1 MRVPLTFGY
10 RTAKV
15 GFIGVY
21 RGEENSLTASGLP
34 LASGV
39 SRMLSNELPQEL
51 HFINFILKMGK
62 YLCKR
67 TTPKPTHGKEI
78 SEKGKPNLQFED
90 LPVDLICT
98 ILSKLPQK
106 EAIRMSVLSSKW
118 RYMWTLRSKISLDG
132 GAVCGSRK
140 RGQNKYCQRFINNV
154 KKVLQNHQGKM
165 VEAFGI
171 KFELD
176 SILVDHLNKWVS
188 FAVSARTKHLSFDLA
203 PIRFAHRDD
212 RYIFPFE
219 ILDSGSI
226 CRLQHLQFSFVSL
239 QPPSW
244 FGGFPNLR
252 KLELNLVHVTRKEL
266 ENMLCNCCCL
276 EWMSM
281 VRCHL
286 KDELRIELHATKLST
301 FIYEGEFVPIVLN
314 HTSKLVN
321 AHIFFFDAIFH
332 HAVASLFHG
341 LPNVHKLTLC
351 FPDLQLEKLWS
362 FDKSLKF
369 SCLKHIQLFAH
380 ILSHGSDKI
389 LYLAYVMRAAPF
401 IEKVEVH
408 FASGHSLWF
417 AQEGPLRHELG
428 HGEYKYLKNLCV
440 TGFKGARGQL
450 EFLFHVVENATA
462 LEVITVDTTER
473 MLESDSRNEYLCS
486 IARRAIE
493 LHIREAL
500 PPKAKLFVL

>member
-1 MRVPLTFGY
+1 ME
-10 RTAKV
+10 
-15 GFIGVY
+15 FIG
-21 RGEENSLTASGLP
+21 GKENSLPASR
-34 LASGV
+34 V
-39 SRMLSNELPQEL
+39 SRMLSSELPQEL
-51 HFINFILKMGK
+51 HFINFVLKMGK
-62 YLCKR
+62 YLMCKR

-90 LPVDLICT
+90 LPADLICT

-106 EAIRMSVLSSKW
+106 EAIRTSVLSSKW
-118 RYMWTLRSKISLDG
+118 RSMWTLRSKISLDG
-132 GAVCGSRK
+132 GAVCGSRR

-154 KKVLQNHQGKM
+154 EKVLQNYQGKM

-171 KFELD
+171 KFEFD
-176 SILVDHLNKWVS
+176 SILVDNLNKWVS
-188 FAVSARTKHLSFDLA
+188 FAVSARTKHLSFDLV
-203 PIRFAHRDD
+203 PIRFARCDD
-212 RYIFPFE
+212 RFIFPFE
-219 ILDSGSI
+219 LLDSGSI
-226 CRLQHLQFSFVSL
+226 CRLQHLQFSFISL

-252 KLELNLVHVTRKEL
+252 KLGLNLVHVTRKEL

-276 EWMSM
+276 EWLRM

-286 KDELRIELHATKLST
+286 KDDLRVDRPMSHLAYLLISCCVITKIELHATKLST
-301 FIYEGEFVPIVLN
+301 FIYEGEFVPNVLN

-321 AHIFFFDAIFH
+321 AHIFIFDAIFH
-332 HAVASLFHG
+332 HVVASLFHG

-351 FPDLQLEKLWS
+351 IPDLQLENLWS
-362 FDKSLKF
+362 LDNSLKF

-380 ILSHGSDKI
+380 ILSHGSNKI

-401 IEKVEVH
+401 VEKVEVH

-428 HGEYKYLKNLCV
+428 HDEYKYLKNLCV

-450 EFLFHVVENATA
+450 EFLLHVVENTTA
-462 LEVITVDTTER
+462 LDVITVDTTER
-473 MLESDSRNEYLCS
+473 MLESDIKNDYLCS
-486 IARRAIE
+486 IARQTIE